1 MHRALR
7 PGEVMS
13 EAVRECIEEV
23 QGGNVRFILDPRGVT
38 KFIVK
43 PMGSKERFTVNIGDR
58 HTCTCK
64 SDDLCI
70 HIIYIL
76 MKYFGVPKDNP
87 ILFKQP
93 LSEYEVNL
101 IIDGKTR
108 GVEPQ
113 KPQEKYK
120 TKSGKTKVKRLP
132 IGPEDVCP
140 VCYDNLCDCDKSKI
154 AWCRCGCGGNFH
166 RKCVKEWI
174 NSRRDYGEEPTC
186 PICRTKL
193 DMLGINPPPKKLP
206 KDEPPNLTPEE
217 IRELM
222 TREISPDDYDL
233 LLRLD
238 QPRQTQNSTKPRP
251 KPSNPRS
258 AAAAA
263 IIGNARPTREIPATP
278 DLAVTSNNFH
288 GEVNSTPRA
297 VNSQQAVRSN
307 FRPNPRG
314 IPPRRKIEQ
323 PHFEGGITGLGMGEL
338 PEMPSN
344 FPRKNSPQ
352 TDVRPQPMKSRVR
365 IVERHESNLQYLQ
378 TPPDFD
384 DDMQPRGTKRQ
395 GPRMNAFDGEING
408 LNLSDFSGGGSTE
421 SLPPIE
427 RPRVTRPIRPHPLP
441 KERPKNEQRDFT
453 DMMVTN
459 FPRS

>member
-1 MHRALR
+1 MHRAPR

-13 EAVRECIEEV
+13 EAVREVIEEV
-23 QGGNVRFILDPRGVT
+23 QGGGVRFVLDPRGVT

-43 PMGSKERFTVNIGDR
+43 PLGSKERFTVNIGET
-58 HTCTCK
+58 HNCTCK
-64 SDDLCI
+64 SPDLCI

-108 GVEPQ
+108 AVEPR

-132 IGPEDVCP
+132 IGEEDVCP
-140 VCYDNLCDCDKSKI
+140 ICYDNLCDCDKSKI

-174 NSRRDYGEEPTC
+174 QSRRDYGEEPTC
-186 PICRTKL
+186 PICRSKL
-193 DMLGINPPPKKLP
+193 DMLGINAPPKKPP
-206 KDEPPNLTPEE
+206 KDAPPNLSPEE
-217 IRELM
+217 IRDLM

-238 QPRQTQNSTKPRP
+238 QPRAQNSTKPKP

-263 IIGNARPTREIPATP
+263 IIGNARHNRDIPATP
-278 DLAVTSNNFH
+278 DLVLTSNQFR
-288 GEVNSTPRA
+288 ETSTPRNA
-297 VNSQQAVRSN
+297 NSQQAARNVVI
-307 FRPNPRG
+307 RPNPRG
-314 IPPRRKIEQ
+314 IPPKRR
-323 PHFEGGITGLGMGEL
+323 FEPPPGVEGLNMPEL
-338 PEMPSN
+338 ESN
-344 FPRKNSPQ
+344 FARRENSEPRISPARPK
-352 TDVRPQPMKSRVR
+352 VRVLEKR
-365 IVERHESNLQYLQ
+365 ESNLQYMNQPFVEEETTIHEFRRQVPRRLQ
-378 TPPDFD
+378 RPMPTRSMQEFD
-384 DDMQPRGTKRQ
+384 
-395 GPRMNAFDGEING
+395 AEING
-408 LNLSDFSGGGSTE
+408 LNIGDFSTSNE
-421 SLPPIE
+421 SLPPID
-427 RPRVTRPIRPHPLP
+427 RPRMTRPPRHTAP
-441 KERPKNEQRDFT
+441 KEKPKNPSDNS
-453 DMMVTN
+453 DIDNLMVTN
-459 FPRS
+459 FPRP